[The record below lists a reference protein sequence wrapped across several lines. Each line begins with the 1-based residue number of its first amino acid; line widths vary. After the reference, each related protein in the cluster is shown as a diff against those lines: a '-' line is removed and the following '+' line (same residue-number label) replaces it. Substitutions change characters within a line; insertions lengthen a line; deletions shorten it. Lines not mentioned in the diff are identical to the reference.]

1 MKSGDEIMKTIG
13 FIGCGNMA
21 KPIIRNTAEKGVFAK
36 ENIFVYDPDEV
47 KLNEFCSSLGVN
59 AAADGFIP
67 ESCDV
72 IVLCTK
78 PQVFASILPGIGE
91 SIKDR
96 DPLVASIAAGKTTDY
111 ICSLLGY
118 EARCARIF
126 PNLNAEVSGAVSAY
140 TGNDRAGEDDIKLIG
155 DICASFGE
163 CVRLPEELFSVF
175 GVLGGCAPAYTFMFI
190 DALAKSGEKYGL
202 DSETAFKTAVQTVLG
217 SALLLKSGVGEPAQM
232 VKKVCSPG
240 GTTIEGVNVLEKD
253 GLYALVDKAFK
264 ASFDRDKQL

>member
-1 MKSGDEIMKTIG
+1 MKTIG

-36 ENIFVYDPDEV
+36 ENIFVYDPDEA

-91 SIKDR
+91 IIKDR

-202 DSETAFKTAVQTVLG
+202 DADTAFKTAVQTVLG

>member
-1 MKSGDEIMKTIG
+1 MKTIG

-21 KPIIRNTAEKGVFAK
+21 KPIIRNTAEKCVFAK
-36 ENIFVYDPDEV
+36 ENIFVYDPDEA